1 MAINAGVHGLGVTYG
16 AHTLKELEGC
26 RPRRCWAAC
35 PWCASGCLTGRAPP
49 PERGPTLAGD
59 VSFNRNPV
67 IRPNRV
73 IVLRNV
79 LLLIRSIRL
88 V

>member
-26 RPRRCWAAC
+26 SPQAVLGSV
-35 PWCASGCLTGRAPP
+35 PWCASGCLTGCAPP